1 MIKAI
6 LIYLAVSLAYCAG
19 FVTCALLSASREDD
33 EIG

>member
-6 LIYLAVSLAYCAG
+6 LIYLAMSLAYCTG
-19 FVTCALLSASREDD
+19 FVTCALLSAGGEDD

>member
-6 LIYLAVSLAYCAG
+6 LFYLAVSLAYCAG
-19 FVTCALLSASREDD
+19 FVTCALLSAGREDD